1 MPIAPIAVRRGF
13 AAAIR
18 HAIRPTAALTLAVA
32 FAGWAFAQGAAR
44 AETKLVVAKVATD
57 PAFVMADY
65 GVELGIF
72 KKHGLDI
79 TVPSIVQAKMVQA
92 VIGGSVDMSLASG
105 ATLAF
110 IAKGAPLKA
119 VAALSGPPRI
129 LVLVVRSD
137 KSVTSVDQLKGR
149 TVAITNFG
157 SLTDWAVA
165 QLLTSKGWK
174 ASDVQM
180 AAVGSTPARIA
191 ALKAK
196 NADAAVVDIGAA
208 LNLEDH
214 GDAKIL
220 VGFGD
225 VIKNFQN
232 QIIYASDKI
241 IKDNPQ
247 AVRGFVAGWFE
258 TIAYAKS
265 HKPETVAFLQK
276 AMHYSPS
283 VAGKA
288 YDALFPTD
296 FFSTDG
302 TIDPKTL
309 AAMAKNFYEQKRL
322 PKEVDLTQY
331 VTTQFLPKK

>member
-1 MPIAPIAVRRGF
+1 M
-13 AAAIR
+13 
-18 HAIRPTAALTLAVA
+18 
-32 FAGWAFAQGAAR
+32 
-44 AETKLVVAKVATD
+44 
-57 PAFVMADY
+57 
-65 GVELGIF
+65 
-72 KKHGLDI
+72 
-79 TVPSIVQAKMVQA
+79 
-92 VIGGSVDMSLASG
+92 
-105 ATLAF
+105 
-110 IAKGAPLKA
+110 
-119 VAALSGPPRI
+119 
-129 LVLVVRSD
+129 
-137 KSVTSVDQLKGR
+137 
-149 TVAITNFG
+149 
-157 SLTDWAVA
+157 
-165 QLLTSKGWK
+165 
-174 ASDVQM
+174 
-180 AAVGSTPARIA
+180 
-191 ALKAK
+191 
-196 NADAAVVDIGAA
+196 VDIGAA